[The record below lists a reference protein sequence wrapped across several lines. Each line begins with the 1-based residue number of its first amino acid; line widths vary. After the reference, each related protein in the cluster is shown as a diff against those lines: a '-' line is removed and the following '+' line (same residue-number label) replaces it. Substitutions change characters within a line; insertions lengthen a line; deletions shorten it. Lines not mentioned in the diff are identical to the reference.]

1 VIDESLYIGR
11 EQTLVKHFVL
21 DAYLER
27 FAHKIGSWASAITYV
42 DCFSGPWNAQSATF
56 EDTSFGIAIHQLR
69 RARATYAER
78 GRDIRLRCFF
88 TESSPEAYARLKHF
102 ADQITDIEI
111 QTRNLELEAAIPEI
125 VQFTRGA
132 GAGGF
137 TFSFIDPLGWTGFAM
152 DVITP
157 LLQITPGEVLVNFM
171 TDFITRF
178 VEIEDEATSAEF
190 RKMFGTDIRTAVAGR
205 HREDREDVMVA
216 EYMRNLAARGNFP
229 FVASA
234 IVFKPEIESTYFHL
248 VYATRNEA
256 GLEAFKEVE
265 KRMQPVM
272 AAARGT
278 AKARKEESRTGQ
290 ASLALPGTAYRST
303 KWERL
308 RERYV
313 RLSQDRVRELLKGG
327 RPLPYDLLWR
337 EALARPLVWESDL
350 KEWIKQ
356 WQESGRVTVHG
367 LAPKERVPKRN
378 HDHMVVSTSGL
389 L

>member
-1 VIDESLYIGR
+1 VIDESLYVGR

-27 FAHKIGSWASAITYV
+27 FAHKIGSWVTAITYV

-56 EDTSFGIAIHQLR
+56 DDTSFGIAISQLR
-69 RARATYAER
+69 RACATYAAR

-88 TESSPEAYARLKHF
+88 TESSREAYTQLKRF
-102 ADQITDIEI
+102 ADQISDIEI
-111 QTRNLELEAAIPEI
+111 ETRNLELEAAIPEI
-125 VQFTRGA
+125 VQFANRPGS
-132 GAGGF
+132 GNF

-178 VEIEDEATSAEF
+178 VEVEDRATSAEF
-190 RKMFGTDIRTAVAGR
+190 REMFGSDIRKAIAGL
-205 HREDREDVMVA
+205 HHDDREDALVA
-216 EYMRNLAARGNFP
+216 EYMKNLGARGTFP
-229 FVASA
+229 YVASA

-248 VYATRNEA
+248 VYATRNDA
-256 GLEAFKEVE
+256 GLDVFKDVE

-272 AAARGT
+272 AAARGS
-278 AKARKEESRTGQ
+278 AKVRKEESRTGQ
-290 ASLALPGTAYRST
+290 TSFPHAGTAYRSS

-308 RERYV
+308 RARYMT
-313 RLSQDRVRELLKGG
+313 LSQNRVRELLRTGQ
-327 RPLPYDLLWR
+327 PVSYDLLWR

-350 KEWIKQ
+350 KAWIMD
-356 WQESGRVTVHG
+356 WQASGRVAIRG
-367 LAPKERVPKRN
+367 LAPRERKPKRN
-378 HDHMVVSTSGL
+378 HNHMVVATGQL
-389 L
+389 

>member
-1 VIDESLYIGR
+1 MIDESLYIGR

-27 FAHKIGSWASAITYV
+27 FAHKIGSWANAINYV
-42 DCFSGPWNAQSATF
+42 DCFTGPWNAQSATF
-56 EDTSFGIAIHQLR
+56 EDTSFGIAIRQLR

-78 GRDIRLRCFF
+78 GRNIHLRCFF

-111 QTRNLELEAAIPEI
+111 ETRNLELEAAIPEI

-132 GAGGF
+132 GAGAF
-137 TFSFIDPLGWTGFAM
+137 TFSFVDPLGWTGFAM
-152 DVITP
+152 DVIAP

-178 VEIEDEATSAEF
+178 VEVEDEATSAEF
-190 RKMFGTDIRTAVAGR
+190 RKMFGSDIRKAIAGL
-205 HREDREDVMVA
+205 HLEDREDALVA
-216 EYMRNLAARGNFP
+216 EYVRNLAARGGFP
-229 FVASA
+229 YVASA

-256 GLEAFKEVE
+256 GLEVFKEVE

-308 RERYV
+308 RARYV
-313 RLSQDRVRELLKGG
+313 RLSRDCVRDLLRRG
-327 RPLPYDLLWR
+327 LAVSYDELWR

-350 KEWIKQ
+350 KAWINQ
-356 WQESGRVTVHG
+356 WQESGHVLVHG
-367 LAPKERVPKRN
+367 LAVRERVPKRN
-378 HDHMVVSTSGL
+378 HNHTVVSTGRL
-389 L
+389 

>member
-1 VIDESLYIGR
+1 MIDDSLYIGR

-56 EDTSFGIAIHQLR
+56 EDTSFGIAIRQLR
-69 RARATYAER
+69 RARATHAER

-111 QTRNLELEAAIPEI
+111 ETRNLELEAAIPEI

-132 GAGGF
+132 GAGAF

-157 LLQITPGEVLVNFM
+157 LLQLMPGEVLVNFM

-178 VEIEDEATSAEF
+178 VEVKDEATSAEF
-190 RKMFGTDIRTAVAGR
+190 GRMFGSDIRKAVAGL
-205 HREDREDVMVA
+205 HRDDREDALVA
-216 EYMRNLAARGNFP
+216 EYMRNLSARGNFP
-229 FVASA
+229 YVASA

-248 VYATRNEA
+248 VYATRHET
-256 GLEAFKEVE
+256 GLEVFKEVE

-278 AKARKEESRTGQ
+278 AKARKEESRTRQ
-290 ASLALPGTAYRST
+290 ASLALPSTVYRSM

-308 RERYV
+308 RDRYL
-313 RLSQDRVRELLKGG
+313 RLAEERVRDLLRTG
-327 RPLPYDLLWR
+327 RPVSYDVLWR

-350 KEWIKQ
+350 KAWIKQ
-356 WQESGRVTVHG
+356 WQADGRVVVQG
-367 LAPKERVPKRN
+367 LAPREKVPKRN
-378 HDHMVVSTSGL
+378 HDHMVLSTGRL
-389 L
+389 